1 MRDAAALASPDQA
14 LATLLD
20 RLDALGYDFITPT
33 PLTHSRVLARPD
45 KQQGRDLR
53 DVLGWSCR
61 FTREVLPPEVFELLE
76 AGDVLVRDGD
86 LWKSAIRVSRVHG
99 RLFLHSAYPT
109 TDQDAVFLGPD
120 SYRFADFI
128 TAELGAGRRIG
139 RVVDVGAGAGVGALT
154 AAAGRDA
161 AQVLLTDINPKAHRL
176 ARLNAAHAG
185 ISVDTV
191 EASGLAGAP
200 DRADLILANP
210 PYIADPGRRTY
221 RDGGELHGGQ
231 MSVDWA
237 KAAVGKLAPGG
248 RFLLYT
254 GSAIVAGGRDR
265 LRRELE
271 ALAQET
277 GVALAYRELDPDVFG
292 EELERDDYADVE
304 RIAVVGAVITK
315 PR

>member
-1 MRDAAALASPDQA
+1 M
-14 LATLLD
+14 
-20 RLDALGYDFITPT
+20 
-33 PLTHSRVLARPD
+33 
-45 KQQGRDLR
+45 
-53 DVLGWSCR
+53 
-61 FTREVLPPEVFELLE
+61 
-76 AGDVLVRDGD
+76 
-86 LWKSAIRVSRVHG
+86 
-99 RLFLHSAYPT
+99 
-109 TDQDAVFLGPD
+109 
-120 SYRFADFI
+120 
-128 TAELGAGRRIG
+128 
-139 RVVDVGAGAGVGALT
+139 
-154 AAAGRDA
+154 
-161 AQVLLTDINPKAHRL
+161 LTDVNPKAHRL

-185 ISVDTV
+185 ICVDTV

-200 DRADLILANP
+200 DGVDLILANP
-210 PYIADPGRRTY
+210 PYIADPGGRTY

-237 KAAVGKLAPGG
+237 KAAVGKLAPDG

-265 LRRELE
+265 LREELE
-271 ALAQET
+271 ALAQRT